1 MNKDKRQ
8 IGFSLI
14 EILVTI
20 LIMSIALLSS
30 ATLQMLSKRGNVDA
44 AQRTTAA
51 HLAGDLFSRM
61 RANRAA
67 LANYIPAGTIGTGS
81 VAVPAANCLNPAVVC
96 TALQMAAFDMW
107 QWEQH
112 LDGQMEQV
120 GGNGTGG
127 LNLATACIT
136 GPAGGISGDYRIVIA
151 WRGMVETSNPVID
164 GCGVGVQDYGTDN
177 RYRRILVMQSFVS
190 AG

>member
-1 MNKDKRQ
+1 M
-8 IGFSLI
+8 
-14 EILVTI
+14 EILVTL

-30 ATLQMLSKRGNVDA
+30 ASLQMLSKRGNIDA

-51 HLAGDLFSRM
+51 HLSGDLFNRM

-67 LANYIPAGTIGTGS
+67 LATYIPAGNIGTGS
-81 VAVPAANCLNPAVVC
+81 VAVPGTNCLDPGIVC
-96 TALQMAAFDMW
+96 TAAQMAAFDLW

-112 LDGQMEQV
+112 LDGQLEQAA
-120 GGNGTGG
+120 GSGAGG

-136 GPAGGISGDYRIVIA
+136 GPAGGISGDYQIVIA
-151 WRGMVETSNPVID
+151 WRGMVETSNPTID
-164 GCGVGVQDYGTDN
+164 ACGVGVQDYGDGS
-177 RYRRILVMQSFVS
+177 RYRRVLVMQSFIS